1 MWDDFELDPERIPT
15 FKLIFHGLQILFA
28 FIAWCLEIAVFR
40 DDKSKIVG
48 NNGWTFGVVFLSVPA
63 WIYLMMAPRF
73 PRTRKLAHPYA
84 MLAVDA
90 TFTVIWLSA
99 FSTQA
104 AYNSSTYKE
113 EDEVINL
120 CGNACS
126 MSKAIVGLGVFVFI
140 FFCATTFLSIWTL
153 KYYQWNHRLPGYDR
167 AQLKDQNIDPDKAAF
182 SLAPHDEEA
191 YAPVNL
197 SEHDQDDPHSGSHY
211 GGAGG
216 AAHSDYSDPY
226 GPAAGSQVGGAR
238 SDYSD
243 PYGPAAGSKV
253 GAGSTVGSSYRDNPF
268 RQQEANPFDND
279 TEYHSGRV
287 SAAGSGYAKP
297 TATDEFDDARFPQA
311 NYDRI
316 ERL

>member
-1 MWDDFELDPERIPT
+1 MWEDLELDPERIPT
-15 FKLIFHGLQILFA
+15 FKLIFHSLQILFA
-28 FIAWCLEIAVFR
+28 FILWCIEIAVFR
-40 DDKSKIVG
+40 DSKSKIVG

-73 PRTRKLAHPYA
+73 PRTRKIAQPYA

-90 TFTVIWLSA
+90 CFTVIWLSA

-104 AYNSSTYKE
+104 AYNTS
-113 EDEVINL
+113 NL
-120 CGNACS
+120 CGNACG
-126 MSKAIVGLGVFVFI
+126 MSKAIVGLGVFVFL

-182 SLAPHDEEA
+182 SMAPHDEEA

-197 SEHDQDDPHSGSHY
+197 SEHDHDDPHSGPHY
-211 GGAGG
+211 AG
-216 AAHSDYSDPY
+216 AHSDYSDPY
-226 GPAAGSQVGGAR
+226 GPTVGSQVGGAR

-243 PYGPAAGSKV
+243 PYGPAGGSQV
-253 GAGSTVGSSYRDNPF
+253 GAASTVSSYHDNPF

-279 TEYHSGRV
+279 ADYHSGRV

-297 TATDEFDDARFPQA
+297 TATDEFDDARFPHA